1 MSTHLN
7 SLFQIGLDVLDRSC
21 LIIGGGDEAEDKS
34 ARLLAAGAR
43 LQVVSPKLTAQLQQW
58 VADAT
63 LIHQCR
69 PFTPADLEDDVFLVL
84 NTVRNDLDLCRQ
96 VFALAQQRNLLIN
109 TYDRTEFSNFGMV
122 ALVHPGHLRLSI
134 STSNASPALASR
146 LRQDLETLFDEA
158 FASYL
163 DMLAQA
169 RQHIRTHLPDFA
181 QRTALLR
188 ALVEDFH
195 IKGQLTYP
203 ANWPT
208 KIKALLAC
216 DLQSCGSANACSSC
230 PLLKEI

>member
-1 MSTHLN
+1 MSIRLN
-7 SLFQIGLDVLDRSC
+7 SLFQVGLDVLDRFC
-21 LIIGGGDEAEDKS
+21 LIIGGGNEAENKS

-43 LQVVSPKLTAQLQQW
+43 LQVVSPKLTDQLQQW
-58 VADAT
+58 VTDAT
-63 LIHQCR
+63 LTHQCR
-69 PFTPADLEDDVFLVL
+69 PFTPADLDDVFLVI
-84 NTVRNDLDLCRQ
+84 NTVRDDIDLCIR

-146 LRQDLETLFDEA
+146 LRQDLETLFDED
-158 FASYL
+158 FTSYL

-169 RQHIRTHLPDFA
+169 RQHIRTHLSDFA

-188 ALVEDFH
+188 ALVDDFH

-216 DLQSCGSANACSSC
+216 DLQSCGAANACSSC
-230 PLLKEI
+230 PLLKES